1 MLIDWLLNTHFIT
14 VMAIFTLLINFLKWQ
29 GVYISGL
36 IYCNCAKIIRSVL

>member
-14 VMAIFTLLINFLKWQ
+14 VMAIFTLLIKFLMWH

-36 IYCNCAKIIRSVL
+36 ILL

>member
-14 VMAIFTLLINFLKWQ
+14 VMAIFILLINFLKWH

-36 IYCNCAKIIRSVL
+36 ILL